1 MIEPKL
7 KALLVT
13 IRAACI
19 MISKAIEAF
28 LKSYEAEVV
37 KVGPDDSVT
46 GVRLT

>member
-1 MIEPKL
+1 MIDPKL

-28 LKSYEAEVV
+28 LKSYESEIV
-37 KVGPDDSVT
+37 KIGPDDNIS
-46 GVRLT
+46 LA